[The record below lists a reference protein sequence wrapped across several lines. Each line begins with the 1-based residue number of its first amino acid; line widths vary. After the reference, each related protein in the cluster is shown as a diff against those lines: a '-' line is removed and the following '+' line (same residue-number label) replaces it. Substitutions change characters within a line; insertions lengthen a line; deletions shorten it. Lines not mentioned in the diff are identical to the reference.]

1 MPPFVYECRLSEE
14 KVQSF
19 QKMVYKY
26 YRDHGRRL
34 SWRETKNP
42 YHILVSEIMLQQTPV
57 RRVQEKYQSFLM
69 EFPDFPSLAK
79 TSLRNL
85 LKNWQG
91 LGYNRRAIALKKTA
105 EIIVTKCAGILPSSI
120 DELSKLPGVG
130 KYTASAICT
139 FAFDQPTIFIETNIR
154 AVFIATFF
162 HRRQNVKDNE
172 ILPLIERTLDWD
184 NPREWYYALMDY
196 GDMLKRKD
204 TSLIKRSA
212 HYARQPPFQDSDR
225 HIRGMILKELTT
237 NAEMS
242 EKRIAHN
249 LNKPLPRIQKNLRQ
263 LRKEGFII
271 DKTKGSGI
279 YILADE

>member
-1 MPPFVYECRLSEE
+1 MPPFFNYECSLSEE
-14 KVQSF
+14 KVRSF

-34 SWRETKNP
+34 PWRETKNP

-57 RRVQEKYQSFLM
+57 RRVQEKYKSFLM
-69 EFPDFPSLAK
+69 EFPDFLSLAK

-105 EIIVTKCAGILPSSI
+105 EIIVTKYAGILPSSI

-130 KYTASAICT
+130 RYTASAICT

-154 AVFIATFF
+154 AVFISAFF

-172 ILPLIERTLDWD
+172 ILPLIERTLDWG

-196 GDMLKRKD
+196 GDILKRKD
-204 TSLIKRSA
+204 ASLIKRSA

-225 HIRGMILKELTT
+225 HIRGMILKILTT
-237 NAEMS
+237 SAEMS
-242 EKRIAHN
+242 ERQIAHK
-249 LNKPLPRIQKNLRQ
+249 LNKPLPRIQKNLQQ
-263 LRKEGFII
+263 LQKEGFITE
-271 DKTKGSGI
+271 KESQHGI
-279 YILADE
+279 YTII